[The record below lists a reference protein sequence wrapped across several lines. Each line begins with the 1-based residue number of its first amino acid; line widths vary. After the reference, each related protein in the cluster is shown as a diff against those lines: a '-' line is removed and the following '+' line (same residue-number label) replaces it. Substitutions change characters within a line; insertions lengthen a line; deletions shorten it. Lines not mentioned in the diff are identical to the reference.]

1 LPPEIL
7 APNGTLRESDTS
19 SGKNFP
25 RPMLAI
31 RDNLAQCLSALH
43 AHKLRAS
50 LTMLGLT
57 MGVATLITVMTIVE
71 GANLYVENKIANLG
85 TNVFQIARTPFAVTD
100 FNVIIK
106 SLKYRKIEMD
116 DVRAIQ
122 EGCLAC
128 DEVGATA
135 SASTKARYEDKESTD
150 VNFYG
155 QTANMAS
162 IDTRQVQYGRYFTSW
177 EADHRASVCLL
188 GDTIV
193 QRLFLGVDPIGKTI
207 RIGNDEFTVIGV
219 IEKVGSV
226 LGQDQDNFAIV
237 PLPLFLEI
245 QGLHTTS
252 LTINVKTSARNFD
265 TAQDQAQLIL
275 RARRHLGPEME
286 NDFFI
291 GTKDSYMALWKSIS
305 SAFFGVFILVSAI
318 SVVIGGIVIMNVML
332 VSVTLRKREIGVR
345 RALGAT
351 QGDILKQ
358 FITESFMQ
366 CIAGGVIGIA
376 LGFLVALL
384 LRTYTPFPASV
395 RTSVAVM
402 GVIMS
407 SAVGLFFGIYP
418 ALRAAKLD
426 PVVAL
431 RSD

>member
-1 LPPEIL
+1 
-7 APNGTLRESDTS
+7 
-19 SGKNFP
+19 
-25 RPMLAI
+25 MLAI
-31 RDNLAQCLSALH
+31 RDNLEQCVSALY
-43 AHKLRAS
+43 AHKMRAS

-57 MGVATLITVMTIVE
+57 MGVATLITVMTIVQ

-100 FNVIIK
+100 FNIIIK
-106 SLKYRKIEMD
+106 ALKYKKIEID

-122 EGCLAC
+122 EGCPAC

-135 SASTKARYEDKESTD
+135 SASVKARYEDKESTD
-150 VNFYG
+150 VNFLG
-155 QTANMAS
+155 QTANMTS
-162 IDTRQVQYGRYFTSW
+162 IDTREVQYGRYFTSW
-177 EADHRASVCLL
+177 EADHRASVCLV

-193 QRLFLGVDPIGKTI
+193 QRLFLGVDPIGKAI
-207 RIGNDEFTVIGV
+207 RIGNDEFTVIG
-219 IEKVGSV
+219 IMEKVGSV
-226 LGQDQDNFAIV
+226 LGQDQDNFVIV

-252 LTINVKTSARNFD
+252 LTINAKTNAGNFEP
-265 TAQDQAQLIL
+265 AQDQAQLIL
-275 RARRHLGPEME
+275 RARRHLGPRME

-318 SVVIGGIVIMNVML
+318 SVLIGGIVIMNVML

-376 LGFLVALL
+376 LGFLVALV

-395 RTSVAVM
+395 RTSVAAM
-402 GVIMS
+402 GVMMS

-418 ALRAAKLD
+418 ALRAARLD

-431 RSD
+431 RAD

>member
-1 LPPEIL
+1 
-7 APNGTLRESDTS
+7 
-19 SGKNFP
+19 
-25 RPMLAI
+25 MLAV

-57 MGVATLITVMTIVE
+57 MGVATLITVMTIVQ

-100 FNVIIK
+100 FNIIIK
-106 SLKYRKIEMD
+106 ALKYKKIEIE
-116 DVRAIQ
+116 DVRAVE
-122 EGCLAC
+122 EGCTAC
-128 DEVGATA
+128 GEVGATA
-135 SASTKARYEDKESTD
+135 SASVKARYGDKESTD

-155 QTANMAS
+155 QTPNMAN
-162 IDTRQVQYGRYFTSW
+162 IDSRTVDLGRYFSTW
-177 EADHRASVCLL
+177 ESDHRTSVCLI

-193 QRLFLGVDPIGKTI
+193 QRLFLGVDPIGKNI
-207 RIGNDEFTVIGV
+207 RIGNDEFMVIGV
-219 IEKVGSV
+219 MEKVGSV
-226 LGQDQDNFAIV
+226 LGQDQDNFVIV
-237 PLPLFLEI
+237 PLPVFLSI
-245 QGLHTTS
+245 QGIHSS
-252 LTINVKTSARNFD
+252 LTINVKTSAGNFE

-275 RARRHLGPEME
+275 RARRHLSGKME

-305 SAFFGVFILVSAI
+305 SAFFGVFILVSVI

-332 VSVTLRKREIGVR
+332 VSVTLRRREIGVR
-345 RALGAT
+345 RAMGAT

-366 CIAGGVIGIA
+366 CIAGGIIGIM
-376 LGFLVALL
+376 LGFLVALV

-395 RTSVAVM
+395 RTSVAMM